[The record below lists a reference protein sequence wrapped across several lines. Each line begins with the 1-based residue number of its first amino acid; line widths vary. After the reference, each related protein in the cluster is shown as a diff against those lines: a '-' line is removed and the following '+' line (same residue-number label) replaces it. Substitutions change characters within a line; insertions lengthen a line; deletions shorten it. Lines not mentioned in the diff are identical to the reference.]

1 MNNIKVMMC
10 DDMPYISQCFKVIFD
25 NVDDI
30 SMIGT
35 AQSSNELFKILEKE
49 LPDILL
55 LDIQLSYATEGID
68 ILKKVKQLYP
78 SVKVIMLTVHEEDDF
93 IFKSITAGAVDY
105 IIKSDTPSN
114 IETTIR
120 NAYNNVMALNPYI
133 SQKLISECMK
143 TKTVQEK
150 ALSLLNCV
158 ALLTASEYKVLQL
171 VYEGYSYTEI
181 AQQRFVEDVTIRTQ
195 ISKILKK
202 FNKKNINDL
211 IEELKQI
218 QFFDFNINPKK

>member
-49 LPDILL
+49 LPDLLL

>member
-35 AQSSNELFKILEKE
+35 AQSSNELFKMLEKE